1 MKEQRE
7 QTERQIYVIGHR
19 NPDTD
24 SICSAIAYTDLKRQ
38 LTGENYLACRAGQV
52 NEETQ
57 YVLDRFG
64 VEPPKYLMTV
74 RQEVRDM
81 EINRTPGIKNDES
94 IKRAWDLM
102 QRQNTRSVPILSEGK
117 LEGIISITDIAQ
129 SYMDDCDSQV
139 LSDARTKY
147 QSIAE
152 TLNGVTIC
160 GDPER
165 IFEKGKVTIATS
177 SPDMMEAFIEED
189 DLVILG
195 NRYETHFCAIELGA
209 SCLVMCQGTEPT
221 KTIRKLA
228 LERNCTIISTPY
240 DTFTV
245 ARLINQSIPVRY
257 FMTAERLLTF
267 QLTDPVEEVQEIMSQ
282 NRFHNFPVIDKKG
295 MYAGFV
301 SRRRLLNMDKKQV
314 ILVDHNE
321 TAQAIDGIEQADV
334 LEIIDHHRLGGFE
347 TMGPVYFRNQ
357 PVGCTATI
365 ITQMYEEAGIKPK
378 PQIAGLLASA
388 IISDTL
394 MFRSPTCTAVD
405 RATCEK
411 LAGLADIDIEEL
423 ASAMFRAGSDLQ
435 NKTPE
440 EICFQDFKVFS
451 IEETEFGV
459 GQINSMDD
467 AELGEIKKTAEPYLD
482 TILEKQNLD
491 MVFLMLT
498 NIVEGRTEL
507 VCCGAGSK
515 ELAIEAFSLS
525 EDSDP
530 IVLTGVVSRKKQL
543 IPPFAETLRQ

>member
-1 MKEQRE
+1 MNER
-7 QTERQIYVIGHR
+7 TEKKVYVIGHR

-24 SICSAIAYTDLKRQ
+24 SICSAIAYTDLKQQ
-38 LTGENYLACRAGQV
+38 LTGENYLACRAGRV

-64 VEPPKYLMTV
+64 VDAPKYLVTV

-81 EINRTPGIKNDES
+81 EINRTPGIKSDES
-94 IKRAWDLM
+94 IKHAWDLM
-102 QRQNTRSVPILSEGK
+102 QRQNTRSVPVLSEGQ

-147 QSIAE
+147 RSIAE
-152 TLNGVTIC
+152 TLNGTTIC

-177 SPDMMEAFIEED
+177 SPDLMEEFIEED

-228 LERNCTIISTPY
+228 SERNCTIISTPY

-257 FMTAERLLTF
+257 FMTAEQLLTF

-295 MYAGFV
+295 MYAGLV
-301 SRRRLLNMDKKQV
+301 SRRRLLNMNKKQV

-321 TAQAIDGIEQADV
+321 ITQAIDGIEQADV

-365 ITQMYEEAGIKPK
+365 VTQMYEEAGIEPS
-378 PQIAGLLASA
+378 PAIAGLLASA

-405 RATCEK
+405 QATCEK
-411 LAGLADIDIEEL
+411 LAGLADIDIKEL
-423 ASAMFRAGSDLQ
+423 ASAMFQAGSSLQ

-440 EICFQDFKVFS
+440 EICFQDFKKFS

-459 GQINSMDD
+459 GQINSMND
-467 AELGEIKKTAEPYLD
+467 AELEAIKKTAAPYLD

-498 NIVEGRTEL
+498 NIIEGRTEL
-507 VCCGAGSK
+507 LCCGPGSRDLVM
-515 ELAIEAFSLS
+515 ESFSLP
-525 EDSDP
+525 EDIGDIQLS
-530 IVLTGVVSRKKQL
+530 GVVSRKKQL
-543 IPPFAETLRQ
+543 IPSLAETLRQ

>member
-64 VEPPKYLMTV
+64 VEPPKYLVTV

-314 ILVDHNE
+314 VLVDHNE

-365 ITQMYEEAGIKPK
+365 IAQMYEEAGIKPK

-405 RATCEK
+405 RTTCEK
-411 LAGLADIDIEEL
+411 LAGMAEIDIEEL

>member
-64 VEPPKYLMTV
+64 VEPPKYLVTV

-314 ILVDHNE
+314 VLVDHNE